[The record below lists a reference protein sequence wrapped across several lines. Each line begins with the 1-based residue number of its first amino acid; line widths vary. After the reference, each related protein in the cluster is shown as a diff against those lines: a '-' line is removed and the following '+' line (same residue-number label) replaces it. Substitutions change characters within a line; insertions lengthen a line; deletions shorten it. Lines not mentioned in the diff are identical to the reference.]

1 MMPNCIAFLDLETT
15 GLDPTKHE
23 ILQIGIVRVDA
34 MTLTIHSQ
42 IELKVI
48 PVRIIDAE
56 AKALEV
62 NGYRE
67 ELWIDAVPLRDA
79 LMTIRPWLEGAVLAG
94 HNPGFDAAFL
104 AEGYRSEGVS
114 APTVD
119 HHKLDTAS
127 LAWPLWSSGDI
138 ESPSLSSVCNHLGID
153 RPTPHGALA
162 DARASLDVARKIMMP
177 EAVLETRV
185 DEVIFAWRKFGLTPI
200 LSASLTDL
208 DKARRES

>member
-1 MMPNCIAFLDLETT
+1 MPSCIAFIDLETT
-15 GLDPTKHE
+15 GLDPVKHE

-34 MTLTIHSQ
+34 RTLTIHSQ

-79 LMTIRPWLEGAVLAG
+79 LMTIRPWLKGAVLAG
-94 HNPGFDAAFL
+94 HNPSFDASFL

-114 APTVD
+114 APGMD
-119 HHKLDTAS
+119 YHKLDTAS
-127 LAWPLWSSGDI
+127 LAWPLWRTGAI
-138 ESPSLSSVCNHLGID
+138 GALSLGPVCKHLGID

-162 DARASLDVARKIMMP
+162 DARASLEVARQLMIP
-177 EAVLETRV
+177 ETALETRV

-200 LSASLTDL
+200 LGASLADL
-208 DKARRES
+208 DKARRGS

>member
-1 MMPNCIAFLDLETT
+1 MMPNCIAFVDLETT

-34 MTLTIHSQ
+34 RTLSIHSQ

-48 PVRIIDAE
+48 PTHIFDAE

-79 LMTIRPWLEGAVLAG
+79 LVTIRPWLDGSVLAG

-114 APTVD
+114 SPAMD
-119 HHKLDTAS
+119 HHRLDTAS
-127 LAWPLWSSGDI
+127 LAWPLWCSGAI
-138 ESPSLSSVCNHLGID
+138 ESISLGLVCKHLGID

-162 DARASLDVARKIMMP
+162 DARASLEVARKMMMP

-208 DKARRES
+208 DRARRGS